1 QNSLSDAPGKD
12 YYRISVKREDECEA
26 TPAGI
31 VSNYMHYHVEEG
43 DDVFLTVPARDFY
56 LDVTSSRPVL
66 LIAGGVGLTPLMSMF
81 NTLIEQYPS
90 REVYFIQAAR
100 NGQVHAMRDYVM
112 DMACTCG
119 GIVLQNRTV
128 QVCVLASSVG
138 ELYTHMYTHML
149 CIVLQQMRTEN
160 KNGLIKKDM

>member
-1 QNSLSDAPGKD
+1 MIMHVVRNNTRGCRLTLIFSLNRNSVIIFTWQYSLSDAPGKD

-43 DDVFLTVPARDFY
+43 DDVFLTVPAGDFY

-81 NTLIEQYPS
+81 NTLIEQYP
-90 REVYFIQAAR
+90 
-100 NGQVHAMRDYVM
+100 
-112 DMACTCG
+112 
-119 GIVLQNRTV
+119 
-128 QVCVLASSVG
+128 
-138 ELYTHMYTHML
+138 
-149 CIVLQQMRTEN
+149 
-160 KNGLIKKDM
+160 

>member
-1 QNSLSDAPGKD
+1 AEKREGGWRGYRPLAANPTEKESDVTTSFYLRPKDDQPIASFKPGHSISLKAHIEEEEYTHIRQYRLSVAPGEACIG
-12 YYRISVKREDECEA
+12 ISVKREDECEA

-43 DDVFLTVPARDFY
+43 YDVFLSVPAGDFY

-90 REVYFIQAAR
+90 
-100 NGQVHAMRDYVM
+100 
-112 DMACTCG
+112 
-119 GIVLQNRTV
+119 
-128 QVCVLASSVG
+128 
-138 ELYTHMYTHML
+138 
-149 CIVLQQMRTEN
+149 
-160 KNGLIKKDM
+160 